1 MATDY
6 KTRLTADT
14 SQHDQ
19 ALSKSA
25 QQVYKYKKNAEETDK
40 SMGNLVGKVGKFVKV
55 VAAAKVASEGFNSV
69 MKNNQTIADNFGST
83 MEVCKRIS
91 DEFFYSISK
100 ADFTT
105 MINGLGSCI
114 SAANEYY
121 KALDNLQTL
130 QLGLVGENAR
140 LDAEM
145 QNARLRVRQGD
156 ASAVADIE
164 RISNEMLQNV
174 QNERSAIQKT
184 LEKMIKSNAI
194 GSGKSGDYTSTYDR
208 GFSVEQVQRWL
219 SNQGELTLEIER
231 SRQRMNELKK
241 AASEYNSMNGKH
253 AEAAAAEAQYKAL
266 LALYDKMSDG
276 ENLQAFE
283 EQYAKMYQLAAQYD
297 QMQQRNLRYT
307 KELGADNTPSTT
319 KTPTI
324 KLKAEFEEG
333 SIADIEAQ
341 IRAIQDRLR
350 NEVLNTGEAMQLQR
364 EIDLLE
370 LKKQCIIDSRK
381 PIEKLSA
388 AIEQVPTLDGSIIDG
403 DAIAEELQKVID
415 SIQETGLTIDELKD
429 LSDVGESIG
438 YIGEMFSSLSDVVGD
453 ESGKIFAAIG
463 SSISQIGQAIAKIS
477 SLMMAEGAA
486 SVMDLPYPANLAALA
501 TVIAAVTGVIGSI
514 ASIANQQF
522 AEGGIVRGATTIGD
536 FVPARLNAGE
546 MVLNT
551 HQQERLF
558 RMLNNQTVTTTMS
571 DGADVVFTIHGADLQ
586 GTLNNYNRKRGRVI

>member
-1 MATDY
+1 M
-6 KTRLTADT
+6 
-14 SQHDQ
+14 
-19 ALSKSA
+19 
-25 QQVYKYKKNAEETDK
+25 
-40 SMGNLVGKVGKFVKV
+40 
-55 VAAAKVASEGFNSV
+55 
-69 MKNNQTIADNFGST
+69 
-83 MEVCKRIS
+83 
-91 DEFFYSISK
+91 
-100 ADFTT
+100 
-105 MINGLGSCI
+105 
-114 SAANEYY
+114 
-121 KALDNLQTL
+121 
-130 QLGLVGENAR
+130 
-140 LDAEM
+140 
-145 QNARLRVRQGD
+145 
-156 ASAVADIE
+156 
-164 RISNEMLQNV
+164 
-174 QNERSAIQKT
+174 
-184 LEKMIKSNAI
+184 
-194 GSGKSGDYTSTYDR
+194 
-208 GFSVEQVQRWL
+208 
-219 SNQGELTLEIER
+219 
-231 SRQRMNELKK
+231 
-241 AASEYNSMNGKH
+241 
-253 AEAAAAEAQYKAL
+253 
-266 LALYDKMSDG
+266 
-276 ENLQAFE
+276 
-283 EQYAKMYQLAAQYD
+283 
-297 QMQQRNLRYT
+297 
-307 KELGADNTPSTT
+307 
-319 KTPTI
+319 
-324 KLKAEFEEG
+324 
-333 SIADIEAQ
+333 
-341 IRAIQDRLR
+341 
-350 NEVLNTGEAMQLQR
+350 NTGEAMQLQR

-558 RMLNNQTVTTTMS
+558 RMLNNPTVTTTMS